1 MEPRLSDLSSRLA
14 ILRYW
19 PRLRQAGVLRA
30 DLLAGLTGAV
40 VVVPQ
45 GVAFA
50 TLAGMPPE
58 YGLYTAIVPCII
70 AALLGSSR
78 LMISGPANAI
88 SLTTMALVAPLA
100 LPGSPDYVRLVIT
113 LTFMVGAAQ
122 LLLGLCRAGK
132 LVDRVPHAVVVG
144 FTVGA
149 AVLIMN
155 SQLAPLLGM
164 EIQRGL
170 KPLANLGAV
179 SAAWHTV
186 DLHSIL
192 VSFVTLAVIVLWR
205 PFNKMVP
212 GTLVAVV
219 VASLAAL
226 LLEVLFEGAAGIRRI
241 DALPGGL
248 PPLSMPDLS
257 WETLHALLLP
267 AATMTLLAL
276 TEATAIARAI
286 ALRSGDVLHSTQEF
300 IGQGAANVAGAFFS
314 CYPASGS
321 FNRSGLN
328 VISGGQTPMSAVFAG
343 VLLIGILA
351 AIAPLASYLPVPAI
365 AALLMAVAW
374 GLINVPEI
382 RNIWSEHPRQR
393 AEMLVTMIATVSLS
407 LEIAILL
414 GLAVAGAVRLFDRRR
429 GRAPAAAGRDAH

>member
-1 MEPRLSDLSSRLA
+1 MGPKLSDRDSRLA
-14 ILRYW
+14 IVRYW

-30 DLLAGLTGAV
+30 DFLAGLTGAV

-58 YGLYTAIVPCII
+58 YGLYTAIIPCII

-78 LMISGPANAI
+78 LMITGPANAI

-100 LPGSPDYVRLVIT
+100 LPGSPDYVRLVLT

-122 LLLGLCRAGK
+122 LVLGLLRAGR
-132 LVDRVPHAVVVG
+132 LVDKVPHAVVVG

-149 AVLIMN
+149 AVLIIN
-155 SQLAPLLGM
+155 SQIAPLLGL

-170 KPLANLGAV
+170 KPLANLTAI
-179 SAAWHTV
+179 STSWQAV

-192 VSFVTLAVIVLWR
+192 ISFVTLAVIVLWR
-205 PFNKMVP
+205 PFNKMIP
-212 GTLVAVV
+212 GTLVAVLIASIAAV
-219 VASLAAL
+219 V
-226 LLEVLFEGAAGIRRI
+226 LEVLFEAGADIRRI
-241 DALPGGL
+241 EALPGGL
-248 PPLSMPDLS
+248 PPLSAPDLS

-286 ALRSGDVLHSTQEF
+286 ALRSGDTLHSTQEF
-300 IGQGAANVAGAFFS
+300 VGQGAANLAGAFFS

-328 VISGGQTPMSAVFAG
+328 VISGGQTPLSAVFAG

-351 AIAPLASYLPVPAI
+351 AIAPLAQHLPVAAI

-382 RNIWSEHPRQR
+382 RNIWREHPRQR
-393 AEMLVTMIATVSLS
+393 LEMLVTMIATVTLS
-407 LEIAILL
+407 LEAAILL
-414 GLAVAGAVRLFDRRR
+414 GLAVAFGVRCHDRRR
-429 GRAPAAAGRDAH
+429 ARPADKAPHA